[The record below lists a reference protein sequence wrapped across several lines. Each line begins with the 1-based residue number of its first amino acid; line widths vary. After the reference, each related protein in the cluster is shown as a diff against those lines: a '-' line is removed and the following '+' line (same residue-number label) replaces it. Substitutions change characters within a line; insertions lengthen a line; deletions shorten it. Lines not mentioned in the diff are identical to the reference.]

1 MASRAN
7 HSTAIVGFT
16 APSGI
21 AGIFITISPSENK
34 SSEFFQ
40 TKISTL
46 RKDYPEFKLIG
57 SNTTTLAGLPAY
69 MLSFS
74 GRINFDVLAK
84 KLGVEGLG
92 ENANLGFLETLGS
105 GLGDLQQMSVVTIKN
120 DKAYQVGYG
129 GLGDEY
135 SMQFH

>member
-92 ENANLGFLETLGS
+92 FLETLGS

>member
-74 GRINFDVLAK
+74 GKIGFDVIAK
-84 KLGVEGLG
+84 KLGVEG
-92 ENANLGFLETLGS
+92 LGFLETLGS

>member
-16 APSGI
+16 APSGM

-74 GRINFDVLAK
+74 GRIGFDVLAK
-84 KLGVEGLG
+84 KLGVEG
-92 ENANLGFLETLGS
+92 LGFLETLGS

>member
-74 GRINFDVLAK
+74 RRFGFDVLAK

-92 ENANLGFLETLGS
+92 ILETLGS

>member
-74 GRINFDVLAK
+74 GRIDFDVLAK
-84 KLGVEGLG
+84 KLGVEG
-92 ENANLGFLETLGS
+92 LGFLETLGS